1 MMMVVQQKDLL
12 YQRID
17 LQVLITAMVITV
29 VVATTTTTTIIIT
42 DHPMKL
48 QLQPRQLKIIIIII
62 INESLNYPQ
71 MMKILVA
78 AAMLAKVI
86 FLVVMIPLMMVHF

>member
-29 VVATTTTTTIIIT
+29 AVATTTTTTIIIT

-48 QLQPRQLKIIIIII
+48 QLQPRQLKIIIII